1 MSNAKQKIEIPGEE
15 RPLFWDVKDQKVVAR
30 IRKDAQNAGV
40 DWQIPGAIGPA
51 EIGRIVDE
59 LYPDAEG
66 RKCGPAKQYR
76 IQKLVPYLPCADE
89 DEAEGAPE
97 EPEAA
102 ILPTAEPQKAEPE
115 VQAPEQ
121 KQAEAA
127 PEAPEA
133 GHLPPEGKPSAWSRF
148 RAWRRTR
155 AEDELDVDED
165 ELPDRGWPI
174 LIVAASAFV
183 AVWSGWVGLG
193 KMTGF
198 GTMDLL
204 PGFTREGGEALLS
217 INTAIALPLGI
228 EAYAGYA
235 LRSFLNGRGS
245 RRTRIFAAIS
255 GFTALILGAFGQ
267 VAYHLLAN
275 DGREKAPNEVTIFVS
290 CLPVFCIGAVS
301 ILHYLLSMDRRA
313 ARRARR
319 ARQKMS
325 SGNA

>member
-1 MSNAKQKIEIPGEE
+1 MATVKQRIEIPGEE
-15 RPLFWDVKDQKVVAR
+15 RPLFWDVDDQKVVER
-30 IRKDAQNAGV
+30 LRKDAQKAGV
-40 DWQIPGAIGPA
+40 DWRVPAALGPAAIG
-51 EIGRIVDE
+51 RVVDE
-59 LYPDAEG
+59 LFPDPEG
-66 RKCGPAKQYR
+66 KRCGPARQYR
-76 IQKLVPYLPCADE
+76 IQKLIPYLPCEFE
-89 DEAEGAPE
+89 D
-97 EPEAA
+97 EPEA
-102 ILPTAEPQKAEPE
+102 PQKPAEDALPE
-115 VQAPEQ
+115 PPEEQTPEQ

-133 GHLPPEGKPSAWSRF
+133 GHLPAEAKPSAWSRF
-148 RAWRRTR
+148 QNWRRQR
-155 AEDELDVDED
+155 SEDETDVEED

-204 PGFTREGGEALLS
+204 PGFTREGGSALLS

-245 RRTRIFAAIS
+245 RRTRFFAAIS

-275 DGREKAPNEVTIFVS
+275 SGQTKAPNEVTIFVS

-301 ILHYLLSMDRRA
+301 ILHYLLSMDRKR

-319 ARQKMS
+319 ARQKES